1 VTCFDT
7 SPLPGMLSVHRRE
20 LLALVVSQ
28 ETKKYLL
35 LAWAH
40 LFTTT
45 DLDIVPK
52 KNSFLCVDLEHLR
65 AAVPGQPTVRVTAP
79 CVLVMGQRNHT
90 GKRVLRL
97 WAPIEPDCP
106 AVRG

>member
-1 VTCFDT
+1 
-7 SPLPGMLSVHRRE
+7 
-20 LLALVVSQ
+20 LALVVSQ

-65 AAVPGQPTVRVTAP
+65 AGSRAN
-79 CVLVMGQRNHT
+79 QRCT
-90 GKRVLRL
+90 
-97 WAPIEPDCP
+97 
-106 AVRG
+106 